1 MSENNKKIPLPDQ
14 IRAKGLTM
22 DNYLDHLDEMT
33 DEEITYMLNQ
43 EPGRK
48 RLDEERKADPS
59 ISDRTRAEFLRDF

>member
-1 MSENNKKIPLPDQ
+1 MSENNKKIPLPEQ

-43 EPGRK
+43 EPGREL
-48 RLDEERKADPS
+48 LDAQRRADPS
-59 ISDRTRAEFLRDF
+59 ISDRTHAEFLRDF

>member
-1 MSENNKKIPLPDQ
+1 MCENNKNIPLPEK

-33 DEEITYMLNQ
+33 DEEITFMLNQ
-43 EPGRK
+43 EPGRE

-59 ISDRTRAEFLRDF
+59 ISDRTWAEFLRDF